1 MAEIIVKSED
11 NISTVNTDTTVTT
24 DTTDTTDTTEM
35 SHILMDFHTV
45 QGTTIKSLF
54 ESMKEIL
61 NDVNLRFDKSGLKVT
76 AMDGNKCACV
86 HIKLD
91 ASKFEK
97 YYCFRDD
104 VVAGVNMVSLYK
116 LIKTIGGKDTVNMT
130 IYKKTPYELNINFHN
145 DQKNTETRSVLKLL
159 DINEDIY
166 SIPDVEFDSQINMP
180 SVDFQKYCRDLSIIS
195 EVLTIK
201 SSNKTLELIAD
212 GDFAKQH
219 ISIQQTCNGMNIS
232 KSTKV
237 VEGKYS
243 IKYLNLFTK
252 STNLSNI
259 VELYLMTGYPLIM
272 LYYVGNLGKLQ
283 YCLAPKTTD

>member
-1 MAEIIVKSED
+1 MADIIIQKDLENLPDDSG
-11 NISTVNTDTTVTT
+11 TDTNN
-24 DTTDTTDTTEM
+24 DM
-35 SHILMDFHTV
+35 AHILMDFHTV

-97 YYCFRDD
+97 YYCQRDNI
-104 VVAGVNMVSLYK
+104 VAGVNMVSMYK
-116 LIKTIGGKDTVNMT
+116 LIKTIGSKDTVNMT

-145 DQKNTETRSVLKLL
+145 DQKNTETRSILKLL

-166 SIPDVEFDSQINMP
+166 TIPDVEFDSQINMP
-180 SVDFQKYCRDLSIIS
+180 SVDFQKHCRDLSIIS

-201 SSNKTLELIAD
+201 SSNQTLEFIAD

-252 STNLSNI
+252 STNLSNV
-259 VELYLMTGYPLIM
+259 VELYLMNGYPLIM

-283 YCLAPKTTD
+283 YCLAPKTSD